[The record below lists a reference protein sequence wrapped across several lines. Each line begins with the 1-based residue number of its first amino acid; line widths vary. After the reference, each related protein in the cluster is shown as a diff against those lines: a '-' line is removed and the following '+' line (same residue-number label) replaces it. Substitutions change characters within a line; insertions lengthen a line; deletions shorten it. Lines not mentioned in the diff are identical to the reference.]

1 MKQTDTFKYE
11 LLLRLCDEAAHDN
24 EAVELAPQDILPHY
38 GERDTQAERKQAAH
52 FFSAVQSLES
62 LRIVRMKK
70 SRRDGA
76 TYVDSIVLED
86 LEAAAAELAKFERR
100 LEQEARGS
108 VSRLPLPRRTRPRR
122 PRCLRPMGRWR
133 RQELKNLAP
142 LRAPR
147 KRRPPRVRMKAH
159 PVGRRGLAGVGGA
172 ATLVLWTHASPGKPA
187 SI

>member
-100 LEQEARGS
+100 LEQEARGAS
-108 VSRLPLPRRTRPRR
+108 AG
-122 PRCLRPMGRWR
+122 CLCRG
-133 RQELKNLAP
+133 
-142 LRAPR
+142 
-147 KRRPPRVRMKAH
+147 
-159 PVGRRGLAGVGGA
+159 GRGLGGRGA
-172 ATLVLWTHASPGKPA
+172 
-187 SI
+187 